1 MSFYGGDSDDIWF
14 PSVLFSDSRAD
25 RLLCETHPHLFF
37 FYPGKSRYF
46 LFHKDSQQ
54 VGCSFFRK
62 QFLSLFRAQIGSSSG
77 GYRGGYVMKGQ
88 PGVPAND
95 YLHY

>member
-1 MSFYGGDSDDIWF
+1 MGDSDDIWF

-62 QFLSLFRAQIGSSSG
+62 QFLSLFSSSDWLFIRWLQRRVRDEGPTWGSS
-77 GYRGGYVMKGQ
+77 
-88 PGVPAND
+88 
-95 YLHY
+95 